1 MTPYSLKATC
11 QAEIQIWICH
21 ELLVRHLRSRKA
33 GLSDFWSCLAAVKST
48 GAPGKREKKR
58 KKWTESETAKERAV
72 HSNKMTVFCVK
83 HVGNCTESGSPAV
96 RAIQQVKNQHEK
108 VFIAFWLLCT
118 VRGKCVCGGGGECL
132 LRRETFGA
140 QFPTP
145 SQTAAIVA
153 PFYFCLDWSRRLNKQ
168 YTSEGSEGKKKTVGF
183 PLGNSLLQLP
193 LASLAIVRCN
203 LAQERVQV
211 ADLLL
216 DGTSAGSLLT
226 GLITSQQ
233 DTKAIKPPWEL
244 ALIFIWGLCKQEFK
258 KNTERGEK
266 RACRSVELSEV
277 YKSAGQMRAAL
288 SATRR
293 RGRTREAKVRNFSK
307 GEQKSRSCPEK
318 NKADLKVWRS
328 FPPPFLWPSPR
339 GTKLLFPLL
348 QGDKAIDRYAPVERR
363 EGLIL
368 LPQSRA
374 SRLLTFLPHLTD

>member
-1 MTPYSLKATC
+1 MYS
-11 QAEIQIWICH
+11 Q
-21 ELLVRHLRSRKA
+21 
-33 GLSDFWSCLAAVKST
+33 
-48 GAPGKREKKR
+48 GK
-58 KKWTESETAKERAV
+58 V
-72 HSNKMTVFCVK
+72 
-83 HVGNCTESGSPAV
+83 
-96 RAIQQVKNQHEK
+96 
-108 VFIAFWLLCT
+108 
-118 VRGKCVCGGGGECL
+118 CVCGGGRMFAAARNFWSAIPNAESNRGDCSSL
-132 LRRETFGA
+132 LFLFRLK
-140 QFPTP
+140 P
-145 SQTAAIVA
+145 SVKQTVH
-153 PFYFCLDWSRRLNKQ
+153 FRGVR
-168 YTSEGSEGKKKTVGF
+168 GKKKTVGF